1 MTTIVTLKTYARHKD
16 GTYVAY
22 QMSQDSKD
30 TLDNFVKVNLG
41 LEERLN
47 KDSYHITVI
56 YSRTPVPQAEAYAGP
71 SVAIA
76 TAHAYEVFQTKDGG
90 RCLVLRVSCE
100 KAELLNKELGT
111 LGATS
116 DYPDYKPHVTLAY
129 NIEQEVD
136 IATLPLPQFTIY
148 FNEVTVAPLDPL
160 FVPAND

>member
-1 MTTIVTLKTYARHKD
+1 MNIASLKMYARHKD

-22 QMSQDSKD
+22 QMSQDSMD
-30 TLDNFVKVNLG
+30 TLDNFVKNNLG
-41 LEERLN
+41 LEERVS
-47 KDSYHITVI
+47 KHSYHITVI

-76 TAHAYEVFQTKDGG
+76 TAHAYEIFQTKDGG
-90 RCLVLRVSCE
+90 RCLVLRVE
-100 KAELLNKELGT
+100 APQAAALNKELGT

-129 NIEQEVD
+129 NISQEIDV
-136 IATLPLPQFTIY
+136 ATLPLPQFPIY

-160 FVPAND
+160 FTPSND